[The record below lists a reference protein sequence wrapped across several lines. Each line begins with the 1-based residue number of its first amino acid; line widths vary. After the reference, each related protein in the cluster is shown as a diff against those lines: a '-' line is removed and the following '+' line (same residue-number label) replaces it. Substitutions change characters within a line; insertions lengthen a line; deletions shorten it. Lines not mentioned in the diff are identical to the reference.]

1 MNLNTNSAK
10 REGAEKTC
18 DFLNQR
24 FGYRM
29 ALEAVLAAHGLDAEV
44 IGAMSGLARDRQLE
58 SFTELLQVHIKPKS
72 KLA

>member
-1 MNLNTNSAK
+1 MNPNTNSAK
-10 REGAEKTC
+10 REDAAKTC

-44 IGAMSGLARDRQLE
+44 ISTMSGLARDRQLE
-58 SFTELLQVHIKPKS
+58 HFNQLLHLHINNRS
-72 KLA
+72 

>member
-10 REGAEKTC
+10 REDAAKTC

-29 ALEAVLAAHGLDAEV
+29 ALEAVLAAHGIDAEA
-44 IGAMSGLARDRQLE
+44 ISAMSDLARDRQLE
-58 SFTELLQVHIKPKS
+58 NFNKLLHLHVHRKN
-72 KLA
+72 